1 MTSSKF
7 IRVPLTLAAL
17 ALALSG
23 MTGVARATEQPAEPP
38 EGARESRMLQR
49 IDTNGDG
56 VVSLEEFQAAGNDA
70 FQRLDAD
77 ADGRIDREEFAAAHR
92 GRHYHQHRGN
102 GERGQGPAGKRADP
116 PSEEQRAE
124 RMARME
130 QVRAARFDSM
140 DKDNDGTVSESEF
153 HALRMEHFKARDADG
168 DGALSGDELAGHRM
182 GRGKRPV
189 EDQGKN

>member
-1 MTSSKF
+1 MTSSNF
-7 IRVPLTLAAL
+7 IRVPLAVTAL

-23 MTGVARATEQPAEPP
+23 MTAVAGAAEDQ
-38 EGARESRMLQR
+38 ERGRDSRMLQR

-56 VVSLEEFQAAGNDA
+56 IVSLEEFQTAGNDA

-92 GRHYHQHRGN
+92 GRHYHQHRGD
-102 GERGQGPAGKRADP
+102 GERGQGPAGKPADP

-130 QVRAARFDSM
+130 QVRAARFESM
-140 DKDNDGTVSESEF
+140 DKDNDGAVSESEF
-153 HALRMEHFKARDADG
+153 HELRMAHFKARDADQ
-168 DGALSGDELAGHRM
+168 DGALSGDELAAHRM
-182 GRGKRPV
+182 GRGQ
-189 EDQGKN
+189 D